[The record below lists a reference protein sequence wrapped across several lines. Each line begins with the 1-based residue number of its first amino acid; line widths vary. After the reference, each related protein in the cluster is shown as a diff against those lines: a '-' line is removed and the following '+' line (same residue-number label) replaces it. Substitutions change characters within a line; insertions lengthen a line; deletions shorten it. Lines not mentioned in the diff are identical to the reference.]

1 MQIYS
6 LNCRYDS
13 RQSFYDKAKV
23 IVKNNIKVL
32 TSYDTPVA
40 LIEDDKVYI
49 DNLYS
54 QTTLRHIKE
63 FLKQNGYD
71 ALTKKQILTEYK
83 ATGIFNK
90 KIKKFFE
97 K

>member
-23 IVKNNIKVL
+23 KVL

-49 DNLYS
+49 DELYS

-63 FLKQNGYD
+63 FLKQNGFD
-71 ALTKKQILTEYK
+71 ALSKDQILLKYK
-83 ATGIFNK
+83 ATGKFNK
-90 KIKKFFE
+90 KVKKFFE

>member
-49 DNLYS
+49 DDLYS

-83 ATGIFNK
+83 ATDNFNE